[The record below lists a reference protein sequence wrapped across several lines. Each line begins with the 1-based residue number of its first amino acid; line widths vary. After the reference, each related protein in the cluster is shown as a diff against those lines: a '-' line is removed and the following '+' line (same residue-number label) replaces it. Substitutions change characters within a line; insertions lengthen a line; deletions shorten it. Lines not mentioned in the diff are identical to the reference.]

1 MTSNNKNNMII
12 NCYSDLSTDV
22 SSPSIQF
29 MEIKE
34 NITNDFLFYVPFA
47 LNLKSLSSINN
58 FKTAVYKSHT
68 ILPNSI
74 DELFKKVIDGININL
89 LIPENFKQKLRL
101 SSKLNITLNN
111 NNNNNNN
118 KNYYLQLY
126 FLMNFLRNNIG
137 YVEDIESKSIS
148 IKPFDLSKY

>member
-1 MTSNNKNNMII
+1 MTDNNKNNMII
-12 NCYSDLSTDV
+12 NCYLDLSTDV
-22 SSPSIQF
+22 SSRSIQF

-47 LNLKSLSSINN
+47 LNLRSLSSINN
-58 FKTAVYKSHT
+58 FKTAVYESHT

-89 LIPENFKQKLRL
+89 LIPENFKQKLSL

-111 NNNNNNN
+111 NNDKNN
-118 KNYYLQLY
+118 NYYLQLY

-137 YVEDIESKSIS
+137 YVENIESKSIS